1 MKKRIYI
8 LAGLLVPVIAGIV
21 VCSVFLY
28 RSTPELKG
36 SDLEQMR
43 DTLKVYQT
51 VPADPKTKRL
61 DDTTEPDIIPNQDVP
76 ETEPQEEIIFEIV
89 EYVPET
95 PVEVHIPETEAETE
109 IMPETEPM
117 TEETKP
123 PETVPEETETPK
135 PPEPT
140 LDFDSMQKVNPD
152 IYAWIEIEGTKVDYP
167 ILQSPTEDNK
177 YLTTAHDGSYYVGGS
192 IFTQASYNAKDFNDP
207 VTVIYGHTM
216 RSGTLFGQLQPVY
229 SSASGFAEHSEMV
242 IYLPNEVRR
251 YTVFAAVPYKNWHIL
266 HTYDFSEEYWYKSFF
281 DSIGKIRSIGANFNR
296 EIIPEYGD
304 RVIILS
310 TCLNEDS
317 TKRYLVMA
325 IHQDDLADH
334 VNP

>member
-1 MKKRIYI
+1 MKKRVYI

-21 VCSVFLY
+21 VCGVIFY

-36 SDLEQMR
+36 SDLEDMR

-51 VPADPKTKRL
+51 VPAVPETERPEDIS
-61 DDTTEPDIIPNQDVP
+61 EPDIIPEQEVP
-76 ETEPQEEIIFEIV
+76 ETEPQEEITEIV

-95 PVEVHIPETEAETE
+95 PVEVHIPETEAETAPV
-109 IMPETEPM
+109 PETEPVI
-117 TEETKP
+117 EETTP
-123 PETVPEETETPK
+123 PETVPEETEVPRL
-135 PPEPT
+135 PEPT
-140 LDFDSMQKVNPD
+140 LDFESIQKVNSD

-167 ILQSPTEDNK
+167 ILQSPTDDSK

-229 SSASGFAEHSEMV
+229 SSASGFAEHSEIV
-242 IYLPNEVRR
+242 IYLPEEVRR
-251 YTVFAAVPYKNWHIL
+251 YTVFAAVPFENWHIL
-266 HTYDFSEEYWYKSFF
+266 HTYDFSVKYWYKNFF

-296 EIIPEYGD
+296 EITPEYGD

-317 TKRYLVMA
+317 TKRFLVMA
-325 IHQDDLADH
+325 ILQDDME
-334 VNP
+334 